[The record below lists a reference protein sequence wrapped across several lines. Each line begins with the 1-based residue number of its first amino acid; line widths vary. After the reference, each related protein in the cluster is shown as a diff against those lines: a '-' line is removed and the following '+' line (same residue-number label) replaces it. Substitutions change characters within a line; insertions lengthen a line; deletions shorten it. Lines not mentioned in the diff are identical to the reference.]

1 MFAQNFGQWDTA
13 QFESSERQLK
23 FLRLMGGLKK
33 GSQPAGSGPSAS
45 RFNMALG
52 KQDQQT
58 LQQGLLGQFEQAQNR
73 RMDFQNRGA
82 GLGFSAASDKSFHI
96 DANARS
102 QNSTR
107 FDD

>member
-1 MFAQNFGQWDTA
+1 MQNFGQWDTV
-13 QFESSERQLK
+13 QFDSSERQLK

-33 GSQPAGSGPSAS
+33 GGQPIGQSAS

-52 KQDQQT
+52 KEGQQN

-82 GLGFSAASDKSFHI
+82 GLGFSAPPDKKFHI
-96 DANARS
+96 DANAPS

>member
-1 MFAQNFGQWDTA
+1 M
-13 QFESSERQLK
+13 K

-33 GSQPAGSGPSAS
+33 GPQGAGQSAG

-52 KQDQQT
+52 KEGQQN
-58 LQQGLLGQFEQAQNR
+58 LQQGLMGEFERAQNR

-82 GLGFSAASDKSFHI
+82 GLGFSAPPEKKFHI

-102 QNSTR
+102 ENSTR

>member
-1 MFAQNFGQWDTA
+1 
-13 QFESSERQLK
+13 
-23 FLRLMGGLKK
+23 MGGLKK
-33 GSQPAGSGPSAS
+33 GGQPTGPGAG

-52 KQDQQT
+52 KQGQET
-58 LQQGLLGQFEQAQNR
+58 LQQGLMGQFERAQNR

-82 GLGFSAASDKSFHI
+82 GLGFSAPSNNTFYI

-102 QNSTR
+102 ENSTR